1 MTWIGRLP
9 VTATALLALLPPA
22 ASAHPLTFTDT
33 TVVLQRN
40 GTFQA
45 DLVVDLDA
53 LALGAPQSADDAE
66 LVAALRGLSPAEFET
81 AVERLRRLFQRRVR
95 LRFDGDPAPF
105 DVSFP
110 DYGAPAATE
119 STIPTVLG
127 LTARLTG
134 AVPAG
139 ATELEFFASRA
150 FAEVNLTIRDDR
162 RGVTRQT
169 LLERG
174 ARSDP
179 FPLSGPAAPPGAWSA
194 AGRYLRLGFVHILP
208 RGMDHILFVLGL
220 FLLGARL
227 RPLVWQVS
235 AFTVAHAVTLS
246 LAIFDVVSLP
256 TRVVEPL
263 IALSIVY
270 VAVENVLTDRLTPW
284 RPATVFLFGLLHGL
298 GFAGDRVPVRP
309 AARVGVRGRPARAGA
324 AGGGTLARAADLQR
338 GDRAGPT
345 GGHRD
350 RAGRGGLVPAPSVVP
365 APGGDP
371 GIGSHRRHRTPL
383 DPRTGRR
390 RRRSVMHAAAAGRP
404 ARLDSTHPACWKVTV
419 RASLPRELE

>member
-1 MTWIGRLP
+1 MTWIRRLRLP
-9 VTATALLALLPPA
+9 AVAMLALLPA
-22 ASAHPLTFTDT
+22 AAAAHPLTFTET
-33 TVVLQRN
+33 IVVLQRD

-66 LVAALRGLSPAEFET
+66 LVAALGRLSPAELNET
-81 AVERLRRLFQRRVR
+81 LGRLRRLFERRVR
-95 LRFDGDPAPF
+95 LRFDGDPAAF

-110 DYGAPAATE
+110 DHGAPAATM

-134 AVPAG
+134 AVPAE

-162 RGVTRQT
+162 RGVTRQS

-179 FPLSGPAAPPGAWSA
+179 FPLTGPAAPAGGWSA

-208 RGMDHILFVLGL
+208 RGLDHILFVLGL
-220 FLLGARL
+220 FLLSVRL
-227 RPLVWQVS
+227 RPLIWQVS

-256 TRVVEPL
+256 PRVVEPL

-270 VAVENVLTDRLTPW
+270 VAVENILTDQLTPW
-284 RPATVFLFGLLHGL
+284 RTATVFLFGLLHGL
-298 GFAGDRVPVRP
+298 GFAGVLRELGLPADERWLGLLAFNVGIEAGQLAVLGIALAAVGWCRRRPWYRRRVAIP
-309 AARVGVRGRPARAGA
+309 ASGVIAAVGLLWTLERAVG
-324 AGGGTLARAADLQR
+324 AGGL
-338 GDRAGPT
+338 
-345 GGHRD
+345 
-350 RAGRGGLVPAPSVVP
+350 
-365 APGGDP
+365 
-371 GIGSHRRHRTPL
+371 
-383 DPRTGRR
+383 
-390 RRRSVMHAAAAGRP
+390 
-404 ARLDSTHPACWKVTV
+404 
-419 RASLPRELE
+419 

>member
-9 VTATALLALLPPA
+9 VTAAAMFAFLPSA

-66 LVAALRGLSPAEFET
+66 LAAALRGLSPAELEL
-81 AVERLRRLFQRRVR
+81 ALDRLRRMFQRRVR
-95 LRFDGDPAPF
+95 LRFDGDPAAF

-110 DYGAPAATE
+110 DHGAPAATE
-119 STIPTVLG
+119 SAIPTVLG

-139 ATELEFFASRA
+139 AAELEFFASRA

-179 FPLSGPAAPPGAWSA
+179 FPLSGPDAPPDAWSA

-227 RPLVWQVS
+227 GPLVWQVS

-246 LAIFDVVSLP
+246 LAIFEVVSLP
-256 TRVVEPL
+256 ARVVEPL

-298 GFAGDRVPVRP
+298 GFAGVLRELGLPPEERWLGLLTFNAGIELGQLAVIGIALAAVGWCRRRAWYRRRVAIP
-309 AARVGVRGRPARAGA
+309 ASAVIAAIGLLWTLERAAGA
-324 AGGGTLARAADLQR
+324 GG
-338 GDRAGPT
+338 P
-345 GGHRD
+345 
-350 RAGRGGLVPAPSVVP
+350 
-365 APGGDP
+365 
-371 GIGSHRRHRTPL
+371 
-383 DPRTGRR
+383 
-390 RRRSVMHAAAAGRP
+390 
-404 ARLDSTHPACWKVTV
+404 
-419 RASLPRELE
+419 